1 MHHIVKPAL
10 AIGMAAALAFAAA
23 PAFAEVINLK
33 AELKGSSEV
42 PPNDSPG
49 TGTLEGTFDTDTK
62 VLTWTIT
69 YEGTT
74 GPVTAAHFHG
84 PATETA
90 AAAPI
95 LPLEG
100 DLASPINGNATL
112 DDQQATD
119 LQGGAWYINLHTEQY
134 PDGELR
140 GQVMKAEAM

>member
-10 AIGMAAALAFAAA
+10 AVGIAAALVFSAA

-33 AELKGSSEV
+33 ADLKGSSEV
-42 PPNDSPG
+42 PPSESPG

-62 VLTWTIT
+62 VFTWTIN
-69 YEGTT
+69 YEGAT
-74 GPVTAAHFHG
+74 GPVTGAHFHG
-84 PATETA
+84 PASETDVA
-90 AAAPI
+90 DPV

-100 DLASPINGNATL
+100 DLASPVNGTATL

-140 GQVMKAEAM
+140 GQVLKVEAM